1 MYEELLKG
9 TIQNYSLD
17 GIYEEIENFSE
28 ITSDLIEK
36 IRSTSLLTNANAYLT
51 NLSS

>member
-1 MYEELLKG
+1 MYEDLLKE
-9 TIQNYSLD
+9 TSQNYSLD

-36 IRSTSLLTNANAYLT
+36 SKNLNIINQANQYLNDTNF
-51 NLSS
+51 